1 MVEIL
6 TQDEIDTLLSALE
19 SGEITADELR
29 KEEQTKKIRTYDF
42 RRPNKFSKE
51 QINTLELIYDNYART
66 LSTYL
71 SAQLRIGVQA
81 SLISV
86 EQLTYEEF
94 IRSIPDPSVM
104 VVFSMKP
111 LEGNGILEI
120 KTPLAFELI
129 DLLFGGKG
137 GLPFKIRPLT
147 EIERVIIGRIG
158 QQMLNISGE
167 VWANVLDFQP
177 RVASIESNPQF
188 AQIVSPTEMVILVS
202 LEARIGQVDGIISY
216 CLPYLALEPILGKL
230 SAHYWFTRDAGGSNQ
245 ERHCYLQEQL
255 SCVKVPVKVLLCSSY
270 ITVKELLE
278 IQVGDVV
285 TTDQRIDQDLGV
297 YVGNRLK
304 FTAKPGV
311 FHNRIAV
318 QITGVNQKGGSDGE

>member
-1 MVEIL
+1 
-6 TQDEIDTLLSALE
+6 
-19 SGEITADELR
+19 
-29 KEEQTKKIRTYDF
+29 
-42 RRPNKFSKE
+42 
-51 QINTLELIYDNYART
+51 
-66 LSTYL
+66 
-71 SAQLRIGVQA
+71 
-81 SLISV
+81 
-86 EQLTYEEF
+86 
-94 IRSIPDPSVM
+94 M

-255 SCVKVPVKVLLCSSY
+255 SCVKVPVKVLLGSSY

>member
-6 TQDEIDTLLSALE
+6 SQDEIDSLLNALE
-19 SGEITADELR
+19 SGDITAEELR
-29 KEEQTKKIRTYDF
+29 KEEQTKKIRIYDF

-51 QINTLELIYDNYART
+51 QINTIELMYDNYARS

-71 SAQLRIGVQA
+71 SAQLRIAVQA

-104 VVFSMKP
+104 VVFNMDP

-120 KTPLAFELI
+120 KPSLAFELI
-129 DLLFGGKG
+129 DLLFGGRG
-137 GLPFKIRPLT
+137 GLPIKTRALT
-147 EIERVIIGRIG
+147 EIERVIIARIG
-158 QQMLNISGE
+158 QQMLNISKD
-167 VWANVLDFQP
+167 VWANVLGFQP
-177 RVASIESNPQF
+177 KVASIESNPQF
-188 AQIVSPTEMVILVS
+188 AQIVSPAEMVILIS
-202 LEARIGQVDGIISY
+202 IEAKIGQADGIISY
-216 CLPYLALEPILGKL
+216 CLPYLALEPILEKL
-230 SAHYWFTRDAGGSNQ
+230 SAHYWFAKNSGGSNQ
-245 ERHCYLQEQL
+245 EPHYYLQEQL
-255 SCVKVPVKVLLCSSY
+255 SCVNVPVKVLLGSSY

-285 TTDQRIDQDLGV
+285 PVVQRVDQELDV
-297 YVGNRLK
+297 YIGNRLK

-318 QITGVNQKGGSDGE
+318 QITGFKKGGLNGE